1 MNLKRI
7 SGDTLARRWSEIVP
21 QVEEALLHGSGT
33 VTSYGLFIQCLGA
46 VAQCWVDEDEHG
58 DILGVAITRFEETEG
73 TKIFAIVTT
82 THPDWF
88 SEGPE
93 VLKLFEEFAE
103 AEGCEKVNVYGRRG
117 WQRVL
122 SKYGYYEPY
131 TILTKDLGGA
141 HHGRRRK

>member
-1 MNLKRI
+1 MNLKRM

-21 QVEEALLHGSGT
+21 QVEEALMHGSGT

-46 VAQCWVDEDEHG
+46 AAQCWVDENDDG
-58 DILGVAITRFEETEG
+58 DILGVAITRFEQSEA

-88 SEGPE
+88 SEGPD
-93 VLKLFEEFAE
+93 VLGFFERFAE
-103 AEGCEKVNVYGRRG
+103 AEGCEKVNIYGRRG

-122 SKYGYYEPY
+122 SKHGYHEPY

-141 HHGRRRK
+141 QHGRRR

>member
-1 MNLKRI
+1 MNLKRM

-33 VTSYGLFIQCLGA
+33 VTSYGLFIQCLGGA
-46 VAQCWVDEDEHG
+46 AQCWLDESDSG
-58 DILGVAITRFEETEG
+58 DILGVAITRFEQSEA

-88 SEGPE
+88 SEGPD
-93 VLKLFEEFAE
+93 VLGFFERFAE
-103 AEGCEKVNVYGRRG
+103 SEGCEKVNIYGRRG

-122 SKYGYYEPY
+122 SKHGYCEPY

-141 HHGRRRK
+141 QHGRRR

>member
-1 MNLKRI
+1 MNLKRM

-21 QVEEALLHGSGT
+21 HVEEALMHGSGT
-33 VTSYGLFIQCLGA
+33 VTSYGLFVQCLGA
-46 VAQCWVDEDEHG
+46 SAQCWVDENDEG
-58 DILGVAITRFEETEG
+58 DILGVAITRFEHSEA

-88 SEGPE
+88 SEGPD
-93 VLKLFEEFAE
+93 VLGFFEGFAE
-103 AEGCEKVNVYGRRG
+103 AEGCEKVNIYGRRG

-122 SKYGYYEPY
+122 SEHGYYEPY

-141 HHGRRRK
+141 QHGRRR